1 MQCTGEKPTAAPF
14 PIDHPSPVQGAHR
27 MRYLARLNA
36 DPATWLLILLVGGM
50 VGTLLYLVL
59 TSITF

>member
-1 MQCTGEKPTAAPF
+1 
-14 PIDHPSPVQGAHR
+14 

-36 DPATWLLILLVGGM
+36 DPTSWLLILLIGSV
-50 VGTLLYLVL
+50 VGTLLYVVL

>member
-1 MQCTGEKPTAAPF
+1 
-14 PIDHPSPVQGAHR
+14 

-36 DPATWLLILLVGGM
+36 DPTVWLLVLTAGG
-50 VGTLLYLVL
+50 VIGTVLYVVL

>member
-1 MQCTGEKPTAAPF
+1 
-14 PIDHPSPVQGAHR
+14 

>member
-1 MQCTGEKPTAAPF
+1 
-14 PIDHPSPVQGAHR
+14 

-36 DPATWLLILLVGGM
+36 DPTAWLLILLIGSV
-50 VGTLLYLVL
+50 VGTLLYVVL

>member
-1 MQCTGEKPTAAPF
+1 
-14 PIDHPSPVQGAHR
+14 

-36 DPATWLLILLVGGM
+36 DPAVWLLILIAGG
-50 VGTLLYLVL
+50 VIGTLLYVVL

>member
-1 MQCTGEKPTAAPF
+1 
-14 PIDHPSPVQGAHR
+14 

-36 DPATWLLILLVGGM
+36 DPTTWLLVLLVGGG